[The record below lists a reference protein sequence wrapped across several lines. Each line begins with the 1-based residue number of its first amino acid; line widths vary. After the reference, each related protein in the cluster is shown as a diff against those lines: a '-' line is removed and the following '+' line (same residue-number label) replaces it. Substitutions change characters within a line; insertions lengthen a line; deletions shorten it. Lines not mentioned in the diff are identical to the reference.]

1 MLVPAEKI
9 MAEPEL
15 KDLGLLEP
23 RITIIHDNERR
34 IICYPCRNATL
45 LNFVCALRKSF
56 SSLYER
62 SCTNSIADVSADS
75 ELNEISEETWTARGS
90 TESLVKSFDTFSP
103 VWQKLLSLGDKP
115 GLWQLRDQDPLPQW
129 VKGRTIII
137 GDAAHPSKWL

>member
-1 MLVPAEKI
+1 MLVPAAKI
-9 MAEPEL
+9 LAEPDL

-34 IICYPCRNATL
+34 IICYPCRDSSL
-45 LNFVCALRKSF
+45 LNFVCALREYINTVISMQLGID
-56 SSLYER
+56 LYL
-62 SCTNSIADVSADS
+62 TTADS

-103 VWQKLLSLGDKP
+103 TWQKLLSLGEKP

-129 VKGRTIII
+129 VKGKAVII
-137 GDAAHPSKWL
+137 GDAAHPSE